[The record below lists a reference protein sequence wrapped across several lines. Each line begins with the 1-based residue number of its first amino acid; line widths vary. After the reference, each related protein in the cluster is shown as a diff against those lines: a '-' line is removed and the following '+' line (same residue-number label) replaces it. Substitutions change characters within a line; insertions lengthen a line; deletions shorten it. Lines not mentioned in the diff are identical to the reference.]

1 MRERDEQLVWQTL
14 NGDRR
19 GFDRLVKKYQGA
31 VYGLAYHWT
40 KNFADAQDLTQEA
53 FFQAYEKLDQLRDRE
68 KFAGWLRGIA
78 TNLCRMWQRDRPD
91 RVESLDAPDNRRLL
105 DELPHPADGPGEAL
119 EARER
124 QKAVADILAR
134 LSDRVRLTATLF
146 YIDDLSYQEI
156 SDFLG
161 VPVTTVESRLHKA
174 KQYLK
179 KEAIQMVEDHLG
191 SQKVEHKIELKE
203 ASGFLH
209 VHEQGYGFLRPTTD
223 APLSPDDIYVSP
235 RQMQRYHLKPGDFVQ
250 GKARPPKKEGGE
262 NYFAVLKFEQ
272 VNHKPVEA

>member
-1 MRERDEQLVWQTL
+1 MSEMDERLVRQTL
-14 NGDRR
+14 NGDRS

-53 FFQAYEKLDQLRDRE
+53 FFQAYEKLDQLRDPI

-78 TNLCRMWQRDRPD
+78 TNLCRMWQRGRPD
-91 RVESLDAPDNRRLL
+91 RVESLDAPGNQKLL
-105 DELPHPADGPGEAL
+105 DELPHPVDQPGEAL

-146 YIDDLSYQEI
+146 YIDDLSYREI

-191 SQKVEHKIELKE
+191 KQKVDPRVELKE
-203 ASGFLH
+203 ASGFLC
-209 VHEQGYGFLRPTTD
+209 VHEQGYGFLRPTAD
-223 APLSPDDIYVSP
+223 APLSPDDLYISP
-235 RQMQRYHLKPGDFVQ
+235 RQMQVFHLKPGDFIQ
-250 GKARPPKKEGGE
+250 GKARPPKGDER
-262 NYFAVLKFEQ
+262 YFAVLKFEQ